1 MAETLTAA
9 QLEVLKLLQFETSED
24 ELFELKKILSVY
36 LADRLMRSINT
47 EIEINQYTKEQ
58 TDIWA
63 NEHFRIAYQVNR
75 AK

>member
-36 LADRLMRSINT
+36 LADRLMRSVNT

-58 TDIWA
+58 TDSWA